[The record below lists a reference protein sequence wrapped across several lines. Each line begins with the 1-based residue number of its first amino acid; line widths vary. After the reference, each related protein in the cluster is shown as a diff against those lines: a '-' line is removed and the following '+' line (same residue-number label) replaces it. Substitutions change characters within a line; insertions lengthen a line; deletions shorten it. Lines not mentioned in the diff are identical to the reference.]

1 MYPYHIQHVQDFE
14 LADMCSRLELYRCIN
29 SNPNLIRNILFTDE
43 AHTRPTREKN
53 YCSEISALQEPSTT
67 LQCFVRLQ
75 VLWSHES
82 ENLSKQMEDTSNN
95 LLEC

>member
-1 MYPYHIQHVQDFE
+1 MLAVKDMVYFKISTWLFLRCLMKRMNKQSKISVLSQQQDGV
-14 LADMCSRLELYRCIN
+14 IK
-29 SNPNLIRNILFTDE
+29 
-43 AHTRPTREKN
+43 EKN
-53 YCSEISALQEPSTT
+53 YSSKFST

-82 ENLSKQMEDTSNN
+82 GNVSKQMEDTSNN